1 MAQLKDLIVT
11 GASRFL
17 GNIYGNLKGNA
28 DTATTS
34 TKLGSSSVGSGVKP
48 IYLNAGTA
56 TASSSTVG
64 SSSLPVY
71 MSSGTITQCSTTLG
85 VSITGNSA
93 TATKATQDGNGN
105 TISSTYLPLAGG
117 TMTGPIAMGGNKMTG
132 LNTPTA
138 TGDAATKGYVDGKRF
153 TKTATITTTWSG
165 SVAPY
170 TQSVNVSGILASDQP
185 HIAPVYSSTFATA
198 VKQKE
203 AWSMVDYAQA
213 DNGKITFVCF
223 EDKPTTAIPIQIEVM
238 R

>member
-93 TATKATQDGNGN
+93 TATKATQDGSGN
-105 TISSTYLPLAGG
+105 NIVNTYA
-117 TMTGPIAMGGNKMTG
+117 
-132 LNTPTA
+132 
-138 TGDAATKGYVDGKRF
+138 
-153 TKTATITTTWSG
+153 TKTALNGYVPLATYNAKVQELTNLIT
-165 SVAPY
+165 A
-170 TQSVNVSGILASDQP
+170 L
-185 HIAPVYSSTFATA
+185 TA
-198 VKQKE
+198 RVE
-203 AWSMVDYAQA
+203 ALENA
-213 DNGKITFVCF
+213 
-223 EDKPTTAIPIQIEVM
+223 
-238 R
+238 